1 MSPLCPLQY
10 ISVSQDKSIPII
22 TRIKRSLMSSFW
34 LDFAPKCQ
42 FPESHEI
49 QLIPNTVNKLPCTLI
64 QKMWPTLAVDVTVV
78 GNALPEVVNFGEWFS
93 FCYLFAQYLAE
104 REFKPCLD
112 PCTLLHGNS
121 IAYST
126 WAHCY
131 LCKLSDIVQWLIN
144 YTH

>member
-78 GNALPEVVNFGEWFS
+78 GNALPEVVNFGE
-93 FCYLFAQYLAE
+93 
-104 REFKPCLD
+104 
-112 PCTLLHGNS
+112 
-121 IAYST
+121 
-126 WAHCY
+126 
-131 LCKLSDIVQWLIN
+131 
-144 YTH
+144 